1 MPLAPAVIAAIIGGG
16 ASIAGGALANKGSQT
31 SSTSPTIAPEYQGL
45 QGQIL
50 NLIKGRLSTDPN
62 LTGYTGTGVAQI
74 NSGFNTA
81 AQTQENDLT
90 RRGLA
95 TSPIAATVDATRN
108 NARVGAVT
116 DFRNSIPLLAR
127 SLQTQDL
134 GLGTNLLNMGRGS
147 TSTGTTESGGGAAGA
162 FTNLAQ
168 YLGYLTGKG
177 AFSKGSATA
186 LPIPGTNGGY

>member
-1 MPLAPAVIAAIIGGG
+1 MPLAAPVIAAIIGGG
-16 ASIAGGALANKGSQT
+16 ASLAGGALANKGTRTQT
-31 SSTSPTIAPEYQGL
+31 DTPTIAPEYQGL

-50 NLIKGRLSTDPN
+50 KLITGRLGADPN
-62 LTGYTGTGVAQI
+62 LTGYEGAGVNTI
-74 NSGFNTA
+74 NSGYNTTA
-81 AQTQENDLT
+81 ATQENDLT

-127 SLQTQDL
+127 SLQSQDL
-134 GLGTNLLNMGRGS
+134 AQATGILGMGRGMN
-147 TSTGTTESGGGAAGA
+147 STGTVESGGGAAGA

-168 YLGYLTGKG
+168 YMGYLTGKG
-177 AFSKGSATA
+177 TFSKGAGA
-186 LPIPGTNGGY
+186 APIPGTNGGY